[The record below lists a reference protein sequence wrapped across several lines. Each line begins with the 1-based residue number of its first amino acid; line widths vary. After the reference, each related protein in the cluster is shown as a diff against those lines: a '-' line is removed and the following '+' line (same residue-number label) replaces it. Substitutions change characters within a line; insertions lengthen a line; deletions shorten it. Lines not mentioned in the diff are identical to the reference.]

1 MVRMKD
7 NKQMPGG
14 KWILFFLFLF
24 TTGLAARAN
33 EISFKASAP
42 QSVVMGEQ
50 FRLTYVINAEGKD
63 LRVQEMPDFEVLM
76 GPSQSTS
83 YSTSW
88 VNGKS
93 SSETTVS
100 YTYILM
106 PKKEGT
112 FTIAPA
118 TIKVKDAT
126 YTSNGLS
133 IKVLP
138 PDKSGKTTAERVQSA
153 STTISDDDFFV
164 RMIVSKHDVYEQE
177 GFLVTFKLYAAR
189 PCGINGVKFPEFE
202 GFMAQ
207 EIDLP
212 NKQWVQDRYKDR
224 NYFTVDLRQVVL
236 YPQRT
241 GDLTIGKGTYDAVIR
256 VSTPQKARSIFDDFF
271 DSYREVNKQLVSSP
285 ATIHV
290 KPLPSGKPA
299 SFSGAVGSYSMTA
312 RISANQVKANDA
324 VTVNVQITG
333 NGNIK
338 MAKNPEVTFPNDFE
352 IYDPKVDTQTKTT
365 TAGVS
370 GTKTIEYMAIPRYAG
385 DFEIPSVEFSYFD
398 TKSASYKTLKSDAFQ
413 LHVEKGEEGA
423 ASAPVVSNFANKES
437 VKYLGQDIRFLK
449 TRGIHFSPKREEVFF
464 GTALYAMSYL
474 VPLLLFIVFFIVY
487 RKQIKENADLARVRT
502 KKANKIAVKRL
513 KNAGK
518 LLQAQQKEAFYDE
531 VMRALWGY
539 LSDKLNM
546 PLSSLTK
553 DNVEAELAKYGVDEA
568 LTRDFMEILNTCEF
582 ARYAPSQASDAM
594 DKLYEQTIDA
604 IGKMENTI
612 KK

>member
-1 MVRMKD
+1 MKD

-474 VPLLLFIVFFIVY
+474 VPLLLFIVFFL
-487 RKQIKENADLARVRT
+487 QLLHAHTE
-502 KKANKIAVKRL
+502 RL
-513 KNAGK
+513 H
-518 LLQAQQKEAFYDE
+518 LCI
-531 VMRALWGY
+531 
-539 LSDKLNM
+539 
-546 PLSSLTK
+546 SS
-553 DNVEAELAKYGVDEA
+553 
-568 LTRDFMEILNTCEF
+568 
-582 ARYAPSQASDAM
+582 
-594 DKLYEQTIDA
+594 
-604 IGKMENTI
+604 
-612 KK
+612 

>member
-24 TTGLAARAN
+24 TMGLAARAN

-93 SSETTVS
+93 TSETTVS

>member
-1 MVRMKD
+1 MKD

-93 SSETTVS
+93 TSETTVS

-365 TAGVS
+365 TAGLS

>member
-1 MVRMKD
+1 
-7 NKQMPGG
+7 MPGG

-93 SSETTVS
+93 TSETTVS

>member
-1 MVRMKD
+1 MKD

-365 TAGVS
+365 TAGVA